1 MPMNIHKKLTLLF
14 IFLAITPLLLFG
26 YFSLRKTTEIIEKYV
41 IVEAQSQAEI
51 VAHTLIVEGFFNET
65 GAEPAKAAALKKFVA
80 DFSHLY
86 DRDIVVLD
94 KKKTVI
100 ADAEPQNVGAI
111 FPHFSHDREKITA
124 LLDACLAQGTQGAF
138 EEISDDG
145 NFRLVAVPIASTPGD
160 PMGAVVLEYSGLY
173 KAALAT
179 EQLLRNT
186 LLLWV
191 IFLGVIAV
199 VLSFLFS
206 RKISKPIQKLS
217 LAAKALGEGDFS
229 RKAEINSGDEIGE
242 LADSFNKMA
251 ENIAQLLNAEKKSAV
266 IQGEVNSQLRREIED
281 KSRAEEAL
289 RVSEELYRTLVEN
302 VDLGVALID
311 QDHNVVKV
319 NQALANLSK
328 KMPDHFV
335 AKKCYREFEKREQ
348 VCPHCP
354 GVPAMQGLRACEAEV
369 VGAVREDGSTMR
381 LRIRAFP
388 VIGKDQKAAGFI
400 EVVEDITERKKIED
414 ELQRA
419 KHIELVGTLAGG
431 IAHDFNNLL
440 AGIMGNIALAKIYI
454 GQEAKVTEKLNI
466 CEKAVDRAKDLS
478 QQLLTFSRGGAPVK
492 AISSIDGLIY
502 DSVSFALSGSNV
514 SCNYEIANNLWA
526 AEIDYGQMSQV
537 FQNIV
542 TNAVQAMP
550 GGGVLEVRA
559 QNIEITSGQALPLE
573 PGNYIKISVQD
584 QGAGIPPEI
593 LDKIF
598 IPFFTSK
605 KQGSGLGLAICYS
618 IIKKH
623 RGHIEVESAA
633 GGGTVFHLY
642 IPAKA
647 ESATTKKPDAAT
659 LRKGSGRILLMD
671 DEPVVREAAADILS
685 CLGYKVEM
693 ASDGLETIEH
703 YRTAKSAGQA
713 YDLVILDLTV
723 PGGMGGLETLA
734 KLAEYDPGVKAIVSS
749 GYANNAVLAN
759 YRQYGF
765 LGIIAKPYNM
775 DEFSKVVAEVIGLGT
790 PGA

>member
-1 MPMNIHKKLTLLF
+1 MNIYKKLTLLF
-14 IFLAITPLLLFG
+14 IFLAITPLLFFG
-26 YFSLRKTTEIIEKYV
+26 YFSLEKTTEIIEKYV
-41 IVEAQSQAEI
+41 IVEAQSQADI
-51 VAHTLIVEGFFNET
+51 IAHTLIVEGLFNAT
-65 GAEPAKAAALKKFVA
+65 GADPLKVAALKKFVA
-80 DFSHLY
+80 DFNHLY
-86 DRDIVVLD
+86 GRDIVVLG
-94 KKKTVI
+94 KNRMVL
-100 ADAEPQNVGAI
+100 ADAEPQNVGAT

-124 LLDACLAQGTQGAF
+124 MLDACLAHGSQGSF
-138 EEISDDG
+138 EEVSDDG
-145 NFRLVAVPIASTPGD
+145 NFLLVAVPISSNSGD
-160 PMGAVVLEYSGLY
+160 HLGLVILEYSGLY
-173 KAALAT
+173 KAAVAT
-179 EQLLRNT
+179 EQILRNS
-186 LLLWV
+186 LVLGV
-191 IFLGVIAV
+191 IFLGAIAV
-199 VLSFLFS
+199 FLSFLFS
-206 RKISKPIQKLS
+206 RNISKPIQKLS

-229 RKAEINSGDEIGE
+229 RQAEVNSGDEIGE
-242 LADSFNKMA
+242 LAVSFNKMA
-251 ENIAQLLNAEKKSAV
+251 ENIGQLVNAEKKAAI
-266 IQGEVNSQLRREIED
+266 IQSEINTQLRQEIED
-281 KSRAEEAL
+281 KTRAEEAL
-289 RVSEELYRTLVEN
+289 RESEELYRTLVEN
-302 VDLGVALID
+302 VDLGVALISP
-311 QDHNVVKV
+311 DHSIVKV

-328 KMPDHFV
+328 KMPEYFV
-335 AKKCYREFEKREQ
+335 AKKCFREFEKREQ

-354 GVPAMQGLRACEAEV
+354 GVPAMQELRACEAEV
-369 VGAVREDGSTMR
+369 VGPVRDDGSTMR

-466 CEKAVDRAKDLS
+466 CEKAVERAKDLS

-492 AISSIDGLIY
+492 AISSIDGLIF

-559 QNIEITSGQALPLE
+559 QNIEINAGQALPLD
-573 PGNYIKISVQD
+573 PGNYLKISVID
-584 QGAGIPPEI
+584 QGEGIPPDI

-605 KQGSGLGLAICYS
+605 KHGSGLGLAICYS

-623 RGHIEVESAA
+623 RGHIEVFSAA
-633 GGGTVFHLY
+633 GVGTVFYLY
-642 IPAKA
+642 IQANA
-647 ESATTKKPDAAT
+647 EISATKKTAAT
-659 LRKGSGRILLMD
+659 TLQAGSGRILLMD
-671 DEPVVREAAADILS
+671 DEQVVREAAADMLA

-693 ASDGLETIEH
+693 ASDGLEAIEH

-734 KLAEYDPGVKAIVSS
+734 KLAEYDPEVKAIVSS

-759 YRQYGF
+759 YRQHGF
-765 LGIIAKPYNM
+765 QGIIAKPYNI
-775 DEFSKVVAEVIGLGT
+775 DEFSKVVAEVVGLGA
-790 PGA
+790 PGS